1 LESNWRVLDSL
12 VARATG
18 VPGYAGIYV
27 PGAAYTVN
35 QVVTD
40 PADSKL
46 WQTSTAYTT
55 SATNTF
61 AQERA
66 AQPGVWTDVTVV
78 SQNAATSA
86 TQAAGSATAAAIS
99 ATNAA
104 NSATAAAGSATNAA
118 ASATAAAASA
128 LAYSNS
134 FKNRLINPLA
144 TILQMTPINVANTP
158 AANVNAY
165 INDGWSFSNSGAP
178 VITASFRA
186 AADTD
191 RAAIGNEAV
200 INFMQV
206 GAANTVVGAGDSA
219 LYYQQIEDVRALAG
233 KTVVLSFWARA
244 TGAGN
249 PKLAIELVQNMG
261 TGGSPSTGV
270 NTIGAQVFTLST
282 TWQQFTTTPI
292 AVPSLQGKTLG
303 TDPNSSSTS
312 VFFWLS
318 AGSTFA
324 SRASNIGSQVFTF
337 NMWAPQLEIG
347 SARTPTEVRFKSIEE
362 ILCKRYYQA
371 GFIMLY
377 GYGGAGGSNI
387 TTFALPVA
395 MRKAPTT
402 SSATNSSTNV
412 TSFAT
417 NLTDATSGIMQVVS
431 TALGVYQF
439 NGNYFLDARM

>member
-1 LESNWRVLDSL
+1 
-12 VARATG
+12 
-18 VPGYAGIYV
+18 
-27 PGAAYTVN
+27 
-35 QVVTD
+35 
-40 PADSKL
+40 
-46 WQTSTAYTT
+46 
-55 SATNTF
+55 
-61 AQERA
+61 
-66 AQPGVWTDVTVV
+66 
-78 SQNAATSA
+78 
-86 TQAAGSATAAAIS
+86 
-99 ATNAA
+99 
-104 NSATAAAGSATNAA
+104 
-118 ASATAAAASA
+118 
-128 LAYSNS
+128 
-134 FKNRLINPLA
+134 
-144 TILQMTPINVANTP
+144 
-158 AANVNAY
+158 
-165 INDGWSFSNSGAP
+165 
-178 VITASFRA
+178 
-186 AADTD
+186 
-191 RAAIGNEAV
+191 
-200 INFMQV
+200 MQV

-244 TGAGN
+244 TSGT

-282 TWQQFTTTPI
+282 TWQQFTTSPI